1 MSISKDIDIKTLD
14 AFYTLPDLKDNLMP
28 MENLIEREGIE
39 YCFDLESAEIPENL
53 VTL

>member
-1 MSISKDIDIKTLD
+1 MTLSKDIDIKTLD

-28 MENLIEREGIE
+28 MENLIEKEGNE
-39 YCFDLESAEIPENL
+39 YCLDIESAEMPENL